1 MKFLSSLSKIT
12 PPRVPHILRRIR
24 LIEVLQQQQD
34 KKLILVLGPAAQ
46 GKSTLAV
53 SWIEGA
59 TEPVAWVNLGREEA
73 DPVNLFYLLVHS
85 LRQALP
91 AFNFSFLISYPS
103 LVLGP
108 REEIPLY
115 RDWARFLYDMLPNS
129 VSLVLDG
136 LEQVPSESA
145 SYHFLQVLLDEAP
158 PGLHFILL
166 SREMPPLNL
175 QTFRIRQEAFILT
188 SEELAFTLK
197 ETREFLKVRRFSL
210 PARSVRQI
218 HRLTEGWAGGLVLLC
233 EELERLPATDREEYL
248 AGDLTEKFKGD
259 VFRYFG
265 EQIFA
270 ALPEETRDFL
280 IISSILEVVDPDFV
294 KTFIGVGNAQV
305 ILEALAGRNLFI
317 QPILDR
323 KKGLLYRYHLLFRD
337 FLCAKFKS
345 QLGEE
350 QQRATY
356 LRAGG
361 LFKQRG
367 ELEEAVKCYLEA
379 KAYPEAAGALVKVGL
394 DLVRAGRTGDLSQWL
409 ADIPDEII
417 RDNPWLLFYR
427 YVSVRFSGPPEI
439 LSDLR
444 RALAMFQEQG
454 EVRGSLLTMAYI
466 LDAASIRTNKG
477 FGPISS
483 LLEQGEALAQSE
495 GAQRYPFE
503 RALLLSH
510 LGFISCL
517 RGGVPLK
524 AAWACRQG
532 YLLARGLGN
541 VFLQALTL
549 MHEYFAYAVLGNSGS
564 HENLAKQLDKLFEK
578 FSFPEL
584 SPLYFINLGQSLL
597 FQGEFLKAAGLFK
610 QAREGIEKHGLNYLY
625 PPLLMSELWSKA
637 YLPEAQ
643 DTEEIG
649 DILTIISLTMG
660 NVFVHGVGLL
670 FLGKSRYQ
678 RENFSGAQEVLR
690 RAREILG
697 SEEGWA
703 EIQWNWSKVLLAL
716 VSSHL
721 PENGVPERE
730 LEEALERYTKISSPL
745 FLRSAHL
752 AMALWKWRQGQT
764 EAAAD
769 HLKAGLKLGEE
780 HGYYF
785 SFMLNKKDMLQV
797 CLLALE
803 LQLEETWDYVSCILK
818 ARLADLAGPELTRL
832 AKHSSPKVAA
842 QAAKIRLAI
851 HRNGVPRLRIQTLG
865 GFRVW
870 MGESLLEEQA
880 WEGNQ
885 PKLLLKALVSHGPL
899 EMPKDVL
906 IEDLWSEAAP
916 EVTEKNFKVTLHRLR
931 KSLEPAM
938 DRTFGSAYVHLKANL
953 ISLDQEICQVDVN
966 EFLHLY
972 KIATRNEAQGHLKE
986 ALSFYNQALEFYGGD
1001 FLPEELY
1008 LPWAE
1013 AKREELRTIY
1023 LELLRRLARLQENRG
1038 NLTKAIGCYKK
1049 LLKADPL
1056 PNEPYQKLML
1066 LYAQKGMRSAAL
1078 RVYEDCWQ
1086 ALRQGLQAEPD
1097 EATTAIYHKILE
1109 LPQSPMGEPRFR

>member
-1 MKFLSSLSKIT
+1 MKFLTSLSKIT

-53 SWIEGA
+53 SWIEDA
-59 TEPVAWVNLGREEA
+59 TEPVAWANLGREEA
-73 DPVNLFYLLVHS
+73 DPVNLFYLVVHS

-91 AFNFSFLISYPS
+91 AIDFSFLLSYPS
-103 LVLGP
+103 VVLGP
-108 REEIPLY
+108 REEIPLH
-115 RDWARFLYDMLPNS
+115 RDWARYLYDLLPNS

-136 LEQVPSESA
+136 LEQVPVESA
-145 SYHFLQVLLDEAP
+145 AFRFLQVLLDEAP

-166 SREMPPLNL
+166 SREIPPLNL
-175 QTFRIRQEAFILT
+175 QTSRIRQEAFILT
-188 SEELAFTLK
+188 GEELSFSLE
-197 ETREFLKVRRFSL
+197 ETREFLKLRRIRL

-248 AGDLTEKFKGD
+248 TNGLTEKFKGD

-270 ALPEETRDFL
+270 SLPKATRDFL
-280 IISSILEVVDPDFV
+280 IRSSILEVVDPDFV
-294 KTFIGVGNAQV
+294 KSFIGIGDAQV
-305 ILEALAGRNLFI
+305 ILETLAGRNLFI

-323 KKGLLYRYHLLFRD
+323 KKGWLYRYHLLFRD
-337 FLCAKFKS
+337 FLCAKFKT

-361 LFKQRG
+361 LFAQRG
-367 ELEEAVKCYLEA
+367 ALEEAVKYYLEA

-394 DLVRAGRTGDLSQWL
+394 DLIRAGRTGDLSKWL

-439 LSDLR
+439 LSDLQ
-444 RALAMFQEQG
+444 RALARFQEQG
-454 EVRGSLLTMAYI
+454 EMRGSLLAMAY
-466 LDAASIRTNKG
+466 LLEATTIRTHKN
-477 FGPISS
+477 FGPIRA
-483 LLEQGEALAQSE
+483 LLEQGEALAQSQ
-495 GAQRYPFE
+495 GAQLYPFE

-510 LGFISCL
+510 LGFAFYL

-524 AAWACRQG
+524 AAWACRQA

-549 MHEYFAYAVLGNSGS
+549 MHEYSAYALVRDVSS

-597 FQGEFLKAAGLFK
+597 LEGEFLKAAELFK
-610 QAREGIEKHGLNYLY
+610 QAREAIEQHGLNYLY
-625 PPLLMSELWSKA
+625 PPLLMCELWSKA

-649 DILTIISLTMG
+649 EIVANISLAMR
-660 NVFVHGVGLL
+660 NLFVHGVGLL
-670 FLGKSRYQ
+670 FLGKNRYH
-678 RENFSGAQEVLR
+678 RENFRGAQEVLR
-690 RAREILG
+690 RARDILG

-703 EIQWNWSKVLLAL
+703 GIQWSWSKVLLAL

-721 PENGVPERE
+721 QENGVAERE
-730 LEEALERYTKISSPL
+730 LEEALEHYSKISSPL

-752 AMALWKWRQGQT
+752 AMALWKWRQGET
-764 EAAAD
+764 EVAAD

-785 SFMLNKKDMLQV
+785 NFMLNKKDILQV

-803 LQLEETWDYVSCILK
+803 LQLEETWAYVSCMLK
-818 ARLADLAGPELTRL
+818 TRLADLAGPELTRL
-832 AKHSSPKVAA
+832 AKHSNPKVAA
-842 QAAKIRLAI
+842 QAADIRLAI
-851 HRNGVPRLRIQTLG
+851 HRTGVPRLRIQTLG
-865 GFRVW
+865 GFGVW
-870 MGESLLEEQA
+870 RAESLLEEQA

-906 IEDLWSEAAP
+906 IEDLWPEMAP
-916 EVTEKNFKVTLHRLR
+916 EVTEKNFKVALHRLR

-953 ISLDQEICQVDVN
+953 VSLDQELCQVDVN

-986 ALSFYNQALEFYGGD
+986 ALSFYNQALELYGGD

-1013 AKREELRTIY
+1013 AKREELRTLY

-1038 NLTKAIGCYKK
+1038 SLTKAIGCYNK
-1049 LLKADPL
+1049 LLQADPL
-1056 PNEPYQKLML
+1056 SDEPYQKLML
-1066 LYAQKGMRSAAL
+1066 LYAQKGMHTAAL
-1078 RVYEDCWQ
+1078 KVYEKCRQ
-1086 ALRQGLQAEPD
+1086 TLRQELHTEPD
-1097 EATTAIYHKILE
+1097 VATTAIYRKILE
-1109 LPQSPMGEPRFR
+1109 FPQVHKH